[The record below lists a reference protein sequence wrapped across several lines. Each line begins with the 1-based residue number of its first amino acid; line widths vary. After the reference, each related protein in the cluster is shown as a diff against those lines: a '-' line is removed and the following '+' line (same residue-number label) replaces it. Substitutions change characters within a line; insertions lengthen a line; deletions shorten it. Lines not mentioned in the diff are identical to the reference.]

1 MAKKIFPLILVL
13 AIVGY
18 FGFRAWQKNQADK
31 RENRF
36 YSTAEVDELVVSAQV
51 AGKIVEL
58 PAEEGKT
65 VSPGDLLARIDDT
78 PYQAQLNQ
86 AEAALAAVDANLEGL
101 EDNLVRTDKLRKS
114 GSATEM
120 QYDTL
125 KAQTQALRAQKRAA
139 AAQVEL
145 ARTQFSYT
153 RVMSPVTG
161 TVLRVDVKK
170 GETAF
175 LGSALLTLADL
186 SIMDVKVFI
195 PEPMLG
201 KIKFGQQVE
210 IISDS
215 FPRQPLW
222 GRVAYISP
230 EAEFTPKNIQ
240 TREERTRLVYQVK
253 VRVPNPDGILKIGMP
268 LDAVF
273 VKE

>member
-1 MAKKIFPLILVL
+1 MAKRIIPLLLILS
-13 AIVGY
+13 IVGY
-18 FGFRAWQKNQADK
+18 FGFRAWEKSQADK

-36 YSTAEVDELVVSAQV
+36 YSTAEVDEVVISAQV

-58 PAEEGKT
+58 NAEEGQT
-65 VSPGDLLARIDDT
+65 VLAGDPLARIDDT
-78 PYQAQLNQ
+78 PYRAQLNQ
-86 AEAALAAVDANLEGL
+86 AEAALAAVSANLEGL
-101 EDNLVRTDKLRKS
+101 EDNFTRTDKLRKS

-120 QYDTL
+120 QYDTI

-145 ARTQFSYT
+145 ARTQFSFT
-153 RVMSPVTG
+153 RVMAPVTG

-175 LGSALLTLADL
+175 PGSALLTLADL

-201 KIKFGQQVE
+201 QIKFGQQVE

-215 FPRQPLW
+215 FPRQPLR
-222 GRVAYISP
+222 GKVAYISP

-268 LDAVF
+268 LDAIF

>member
-65 VSPGDLLARIDDT
+65 VSPGDLLARIDNT

-153 RVMSPVTG
+153 RVMAPVTG
-161 TVLRVDVKK
+161 TVLRVDVNK

-175 LGSALLTLADL
+175 PGSSLLALADL
-186 SIMDVKVFI
+186 SVMDVKVFV

-201 KIKFGQQVE
+201 KIRIDQKVE
-210 IISDS
+210 IFSDS
-215 FPRQPLW
+215 FPGRPFP
-222 GRVAYISP
+222 GRVAWISP

-253 VRVPNPDGILKIGMP
+253 VRVPNPDGIFKIGMP
-268 LDAVF
+268 LDAIF

>member
-1 MAKKIFPLILVL
+1 MAKRIIPLLLILS
-13 AIVGY
+13 IVGY
-18 FGFRAWQKNQADK
+18 FGFRAWEKSQADK

-36 YSTAEVDELVVSAQV
+36 YSTAEVDEVVISAQV

-58 PAEEGKT
+58 NAEEGQT
-65 VSPGDLLARIDDT
+65 VLAGDPLARIDDT
-78 PYQAQLNQ
+78 PYRAQWSQ
-86 AEAALAAVDANLEGL
+86 AEAALAAVAANLEGL
-101 EDNLVRTDKLRKS
+101 EDNFTRTDKLRKS

-120 QYDTL
+120 QYDTI

-139 AAQVEL
+139 AAQVDL
-145 ARTQFSYT
+145 ARTQLSFT
-153 RVMSPVTG
+153 RVMAPVTG

-175 LGSALLTLADL
+175 PGSALLTLADL
-186 SIMDVKVFI
+186 SVMDVKVFI

-201 KIKFGQQVE
+201 QIKFGQQVE

-215 FPRQPLW
+215 FPRQPLR
-222 GRVAYISP
+222 GKVAYISP

-268 LDAVF
+268 LDAIF
-273 VKE
+273 IKE

>member
-31 RENRF
+31 LENRF

>member
-18 FGFRAWQKNQADK
+18 FGFRAWQKSQADK

-36 YSTAEVDELVVSAQV
+36 YSTAEVDEVVISAQV

-58 PAEEGKT
+58 NAEEGKT
-65 VSPGDLLARIDDT
+65 VSAGDPLARIDDT
-78 PYQAQLNQ
+78 PYRAQLNQ
-86 AEAALAAVDANLEGL
+86 AEAALAAVGANLEGL
-101 EDNLVRTDKLRKS
+101 EDNFSRTDKLRKS

-120 QYDTL
+120 QYDTI

-145 ARTQFSYT
+145 ARAQLAFT

-161 TVLRVDVKK
+161 TVLRVDVRK

-175 LGSALLTLADL
+175 PGSALLTLADL
-186 SIMDVKVFI
+186 SVMDVKVFI

-201 KIKFGQQVE
+201 KIKFGQQVK
-210 IISDS
+210 IVSDS
-215 FPRQPLW
+215 FPQQPLQ
-222 GRVAYISP
+222 GVVAYISP

-268 LDAVF
+268 LDAIF